1 MKNKSISQ
9 ARKYVKDGIGELYD
23 VIKRELPI
31 GMTFTIGK
39 SMYKIL
45 QHGLPFDDNPKI
57 QVLNLMTEK
66 SKWIYTF
73 PHIID

>member
-1 MKNKSISQ
+1 MKNISISQ
-9 ARKYVKDGIGELYD
+9 ARRYVKDGIGELHD

-31 GMTFTIGK
+31 GMTFTKGK

-45 QHGLPFDDNPKI
+45 QHGLPFDDNPRI
-57 QVLNLMTEK
+57 QVLNLMTDK
-66 SKWIYTF
+66 SKWIYIF